1 MVRMAYVWLL
11 TMTRNAAIQTGM
23 VVWLLHLYICIYTY
37 VWNTHAKGPV
47 LHDARRGGETTV
59 ERCYMCNGHLSS
71 FHLLYAIYIYK
82 NTSRYTEH
90 LWSAWQRLHSL
101 QLTQKQYI
109 HVCRILLQTDYLQ
122 VTSHLLSFSGPIKT
136 QLCKIQEAFHARNDL
151 RMVCRGEVD
160 YSYQRLSHIHIP
172 KGVLRHFEASLL
184 AFASVP
190 FLPSGFKGTCPSWRG
205 NDCFA
210 VHVQLFSTKPW
221 CRKKLALNA
230 GFNFFSRHRIKKAN
244 MLTTPT
250 CLPSLLLKGD
260 WSSPGLSPLLLVL
273 HLFVQKLHAS
283 RLEVNE
289 HPPPQ
294 ISVGI

>member
-1 MVRMAYVWLL
+1 MQPFKQEWSFDCY
-11 TMTRNAAIQTGM
+11 T
-23 VVWLLHLYICIYTY
+23 CIYVY
-37 VWNTHAKGPV
+37 IPMYETHMQKDLFYMMPGEAARLLLKGV
-47 LHDARRGGETTV
+47 ICVMVIYHHSIF
-59 ERCYMCNGHLSS
+59 YMR
-71 FHLLYAIYIYK
+71 YIYIYK
-82 NTSRYTEH
+82 NASRYTEH

-210 VHVQLFSTKPW
+210 VLHVQLFSTKPW

-250 CLPSLLLKGD
+250 CLPSLPLKGD

-294 ISVGI
+294 ISVRI